1 MADDEQFSLCWN
13 NFNTNL
19 SAGFHESLIRG
30 DLVDVTLAAEGQLVK
45 AHRLILSVCSP
56 YFRKM
61 FTQMPANQHAFIFLK
76 DVSHS
81 ALKDLIQ
88 FMYCGEVNVKQDALP
103 AFIST
108 AEALQIKGLT
118 ESGESAPPHQSPAK
132 ETSHHIV
139 SSMVSIPSNAS
150 SPRAKPIQRTRIQ
163 SYKPDSED
171 GSDHEK
177 IVQIQAQ
184 STPIVAASSSSS
196 GQSATI
202 VTTQVT
208 AAPQQIQILQQTA
221 QKRTITQRASIT
233 PQTTQIMKRAKLSDP
248 LEATEPTQIQTVQI
262 VKQITPTPQPSISS
276 EPEYV
281 EMPIETI
288 NPKAE
293 PEYADDPSEV
303 EAIDTEH
310 EQEQALA
317 EHETDHDQGA
327 DDSANY
333 VEDETYGDM
342 SKYDETYFTEGDD
355 AKAGA
360 SGFGTESYTEG
371 TSTDQ
376 AAQGTTPTDRKQ
388 RVFIVQVAPESY
400 LKHEIIGTGI
410 SGLGMHQKSSP
421 VVNDDVREEEDPDIS
436 SLVIHRPSRKAT
448 KAIKADRVRESD
460 EGSDI
465 HDRSVKGFTFPLQTP
480 ADVELLEMAIRGQP
494 TIKRQYIDLLRK
506 THMNHPKPQ
515 VAFLKLFTDNALA
528 SFNYSGRCNFSGE
541 KKFAMKDYWVFTEC
555 VYEAWSD
562 FEKPTD
568 VQRHLS
574 SAITLVN
581 TRIRGARFRHRKK
594 KTNE

>member
-19 SAGFHESLIRG
+19 SAGFHESLVRG

-118 ESGESAPPHQSPAK
+118 ETGESAPTHPSPAK
-132 ETSHHIV
+132 EASH
-139 SSMVSIPSNAS
+139 IPSASSTTIPSLAS
-150 SPRAKPIQRTRIQ
+150 SPRAKPIVRSRIQ
-163 SYKPDSED
+163 SYKLDSDD

-177 IVQIQAQ
+177 IVQIQAT
-184 STPIVAASSSSS
+184 STPASVASASSST
-196 GQSATI
+196 A
-202 VTTQVT
+202 TTQVSV
-208 AAPQQIQILQQTA
+208 PQQVQILQQQTPQA
-221 QKRTITQRASIT
+221 QKRTLQQRASIT
-233 PQTTQIMKRAKLSDP
+233 PQTTQIMKRAKLTDP
-248 LEATEPTQIQTVQI
+248 LEASEPTQIQTVQI
-262 VKQITPTPQPSISS
+262 VKQIAPTPQPSVSS

-310 EQEQALA
+310 EQEQSLA
-317 EHETDHDQGA
+317 EQEAAEHDQA
-327 DDSANY
+327 EDDSAHY

-342 SKYDETYFTEGDD
+342 SKYDETYFAEGDD

-360 SGFGTESYTEG
+360 SGFSESYAESG
-371 TSTDQ
+371 TGADQ
-376 AAQGTTPTDRKQ
+376 AAQELPKSFFVLSGRGSIQLSIDGYVFTQELVKNNDIDWACSQSKALRCKVRATTSRDKDRKVLSI
-388 RVFIVQVAPESY
+388 RGEHNHAVITERRKSGA
-400 LKHEIIGTGI
+400 LK
-410 SGLGMHQKSSP
+410 
-421 VVNDDVREEEDPDIS
+421 
-436 SLVIHRPSRKAT
+436 A
-448 KAIKADRVRESD
+448 
-460 EGSDI
+460 
-465 HDRSVKGFTFPLQTP
+465 
-480 ADVELLEMAIRGQP
+480 LLEQ
-494 TIKRQYIDLLRK
+494 RK
-506 THMNHPKPQ
+506 KERDERRM
-515 VAFLKLFTDNALA
+515 
-528 SFNYSGRCNFSGE
+528 R
-541 KKFAMKDYWVFTEC
+541 
-555 VYEAWSD
+555 
-562 FEKPTD
+562 
-568 VQRHLS
+568 LS
-574 SAITLVN
+574 
-581 TRIRGARFRHRKK
+581 GARPVF
-594 KTNE
+594 N

>member
-19 SAGFHESLIRG
+19 SAGFHESLVRG

-118 ESGESAPPHQSPAK
+118 ETGESAPTHPSPAK
-132 ETSHHIV
+132 EASH
-139 SSMVSIPSNAS
+139 IPSASSTTIPSLAS
-150 SPRAKPIQRTRIQ
+150 SPRAKPIVRSRIQ
-163 SYKPDSED
+163 SYKLDSDD

-177 IVQIQAQ
+177 IVQIQAT
-184 STPIVAASSSSS
+184 STPASVASASSST
-196 GQSATI
+196 A
-202 VTTQVT
+202 TTQVSV
-208 AAPQQIQILQQTA
+208 PQQVQILQQQTPQA
-221 QKRTITQRASIT
+221 QKRTLQQRASIT
-233 PQTTQIMKRAKLSDP
+233 PQTTQIMKRAKLTDP
-248 LEATEPTQIQTVQI
+248 LEASEPTQIQTVQI
-262 VKQITPTPQPSISS
+262 VKQIAPTPQPSVSS

-310 EQEQALA
+310 EQEQSLA
-317 EHETDHDQGA
+317 EQEAAEHDQA
-327 DDSANY
+327 EDDSAHY

-342 SKYDETYFTEGDD
+342 SKYDETYFAEGDD

-360 SGFGTESYTEG
+360 SGFSESYAESG
-371 TSTDQ
+371 TGADQ
-376 AAQGTTPTDRKQ
+376 AAQDNDSEKKSEENNYILVCTTEGEYRIKEKPQPKKTKSPI
-388 RVFIVQVAPESY
+388 RV
-400 LKHEIIGTGI
+400 T
-410 SGLGMHQKSSP
+410 SP
-421 VVNDDVREEEDPDIS
+421 V
-436 SLVIHRPSRKAT
+436 
-448 KAIKADRVRESD
+448 RVCRIQ
-460 EGSDI
+460 G
-465 HDRSVKGFTFPLQTP
+465 GFTFPI
-480 ADVELLEMAIRGQP
+480 ADGSEVRRLEQFVTDRDDIRQEYV
-494 TIKRQYIDLLRK
+494 KVLSRK
-506 THMNHPKPQ
+506 PRSTKIANFVPYM
-515 VAFLKLFTDNALA
+515 FSDEALEGY
-528 SFNYSGRCNFSGE
+528 SFNGVNVLGRNKIAMRGYNIFNSCFLDAYENEGLTLEELAAEMTMAVKQSRNRMRQRTFRAKKSIKKMLKE
-541 KKFAMKDYWVFTEC
+541 KSE
-555 VYEAWSD
+555 
-562 FEKPTD
+562 
-568 VQRHLS
+568 
-574 SAITLVN
+574 N
-581 TRIRGARFRHRKK
+581 
-594 KTNE
+594 

>member
-19 SAGFHESLIRG
+19 SAGFHESLVRG

-118 ESGESAPPHQSPAK
+118 ETGESAPTQPSPAK
-132 ETSHHIV
+132 ETTSHLPPSA
-139 SSMVSIPSNAS
+139 SSTTIPSLAS
-150 SPRAKPIQRTRIQ
+150 SPRTKPIVRSRNQ
-163 SYKPDSED
+163 SYKFDSDD

-177 IVQIQAQ
+177 VVQIQAT
-184 STPIVAASSSSS
+184 STPASVVSASSS
-196 GQSATI
+196 T
-202 VTTQVT
+202 VTTQISV
-208 AAPQQIQILQQTA
+208 PQQVQILQQPTQQA
-221 QKRTITQRASIT
+221 QKRPLQQRASIT
-233 PQTTQIMKRAKLSDP
+233 PQTTQVLKRAKLTDP
-248 LEATEPTQIQTVQI
+248 LEASEPAQIQTVQI
-262 VKQITPTPQPSISS
+262 VKQITQTPQPSVSS

-310 EQEQALA
+310 EQEHSLA
-317 EHETDHDQGA
+317 EQDTTEHDQA
-327 DDSANY
+327 EDDSAHY

-342 SKYDETYFTEGDD
+342 SKYDETYFAEGED

-360 SGFGTESYTEG
+360 SGFSESYAESG
-371 TSTDQ
+371 TGADQ
-376 AAQGTTPTDRKQ
+376 AAQGTATMAVIEALDAPPIEFTRTQRGRTMLIYDGYKYVENRQSNKNIFWRCSKYVKFGCRATCVTSKNPNECPIRLAGSAHSHGPEKVLDSDKVEIADGTD
-388 RVFIVQVAPESY
+388 
-400 LKHEIIGTGI
+400 
-410 SGLGMHQKSSP
+410 MHF
-421 VVNDDVREEEDPDIS
+421 R
-436 SLVIHRPSRKAT
+436 LMH
-448 KAIKADRVRESD
+448 
-460 EGSDI
+460 
-465 HDRSVKGFTFPLQTP
+465 
-480 ADVELLEMAIRGQP
+480 
-494 TIKRQYIDLLRK
+494 
-506 THMNHPKPQ
+506 
-515 VAFLKLFTDNALA
+515 LF
-528 SFNYSGRCNFSGE
+528 
-541 KKFAMKDYWVFTEC
+541 
-555 VYEAWSD
+555 
-562 FEKPTD
+562 
-568 VQRHLS
+568 
-574 SAITLVN
+574 
-581 TRIRGARFRHRKK
+581 
-594 KTNE
+594 

>member
-202 VTTQVT
+202 VTQVT

-376 AAQGTTPTDRKQ
+376 AAQGKKMRLSGVINLPQWTFTPGQ
-388 RVFIVQVAPESY
+388 RGKPKLVVEGNSFFRTKGDNLRSYWSCSAYKSKRCKCKIVTHRDSMVVKYTFRTHTHPNEYNDMSKVARVEADMNEFYERPHAMDLNY
-400 LKHEIIGTGI
+400 KAV
-410 SGLGMHQKSSP
+410 KSS
-421 VVNDDVREEEDPDIS
+421 
-436 SLVIHRPSRKAT
+436 
-448 KAIKADRVRESD
+448 
-460 EGSDI
+460 
-465 HDRSVKGFTFPLQTP
+465 
-480 ADVELLEMAIRGQP
+480 
-494 TIKRQYIDLLRK
+494 
-506 THMNHPKPQ
+506 
-515 VAFLKLFTDNALA
+515 
-528 SFNYSGRCNFSGE
+528 
-541 KKFAMKDYWVFTEC
+541 
-555 VYEAWSD
+555 
-562 FEKPTD
+562 
-568 VQRHLS
+568 
-574 SAITLVN
+574 
-581 TRIRGARFRHRKK
+581 
-594 KTNE
+594 

>member
-118 ESGESAPPHQSPAK
+118 ETGESAPAQQSPAK
-132 ETSHHIV
+132 DSTSHHHLP
-139 SSMVSIPSNAS
+139 SSGAS
-150 SPRAKPIQRTRIQ
+150 VTSPRVKPLQRTRIQ
-163 SYKPDSED
+163 SYKLDSDD
-171 GSDHEK
+171 GGSSDHEK
-177 IVQIQAQ
+177 VVQIQAGPSP
-184 STPIVAASSSSS
+184 STATLVASGSS
-196 GQSATI
+196 TTTL
-202 VTTQVT
+202 VTHAVS
-208 AAPQQIQILQQTA
+208 AAPQQVQIMTTVPSVSQAT
-221 QKRTITQRASIT
+221 KRTVTQRASIT
-233 PQTTQIMKRAKLSDP
+233 TTPQTSQVMKRAKLSDP
-248 LEATEPTQIQTVQI
+248 LEAASEPAQIQTVQI
-262 VKQITPTPQPSISS
+262 VKQITQTPVAPPAPTTSSS

-303 EAIDTEH
+303 EAIDAEH
-310 EQEQALA
+310 DQDQALT
-317 EHETDHDQGA
+317 EQDQHEHDQDA

-342 SKYDETYFTEGDD
+342 SKYDESYFTEGDD

-360 SGFGTESYTEG
+360 SGFGSESYAEG
-371 TSTDQ
+371 GAADQ
-376 AAQGTTPTDRKQ
+376 AAQGRSRPLECPPGGDQWR
-388 RVFIVQVAPESY
+388 RRSLSY
-400 LKHEIIGTGI
+400 
-410 SGLGMHQKSSP
+410 
-421 VVNDDVREEEDPDIS
+421 
-436 SLVIHRPSRKAT
+436 A
-448 KAIKADRVRESD
+448 
-460 EGSDI
+460 
-465 HDRSVKGFTFPLQTP
+465 
-480 ADVELLEMAIRGQP
+480 RG
-494 TIKRQYIDLLRK
+494 LRK
-506 THMNHPKPQ
+506 M
-515 VAFLKLFTDNALA
+515 
-528 SFNYSGRCNFSGE
+528 
-541 KKFAMKDYWVFTEC
+541 
-555 VYEAWSD
+555 
-562 FEKPTD
+562 
-568 VQRHLS
+568 
-574 SAITLVN
+574 
-581 TRIRGARFRHRKK
+581 
-594 KTNE
+594 

>member
-19 SAGFHESLIRG
+19 SAGFHESLVRG

-118 ESGESAPPHQSPAK
+118 ETGESAPTHPSPAK
-132 ETSHHIV
+132 EASH
-139 SSMVSIPSNAS
+139 IPSASSTTIPSLAS
-150 SPRAKPIQRTRIQ
+150 SPRAKPIVRSRIQ
-163 SYKPDSED
+163 SYKLDSDD

-177 IVQIQAQ
+177 IVQIQAT
-184 STPIVAASSSSS
+184 STPASVASASSST
-196 GQSATI
+196 A
-202 VTTQVT
+202 TTQVSV
-208 AAPQQIQILQQTA
+208 PQQVQILQQQTPQA
-221 QKRTITQRASIT
+221 QKRTLQQRASIT
-233 PQTTQIMKRAKLSDP
+233 PQTTQIMKRAKLTDP
-248 LEATEPTQIQTVQI
+248 LEASEPTQIQTVQI
-262 VKQITPTPQPSISS
+262 VKQIAPTPQPSVSS

-310 EQEQALA
+310 EQEQSLA
-317 EHETDHDQGA
+317 EQEAAEHDQA
-327 DDSANY
+327 EDDSAHY

-342 SKYDETYFTEGDD
+342 SKYDETYFAEGDD

-360 SGFGTESYTEG
+360 SGFSESYAESG
-371 TSTDQ
+371 TGADQ
-376 AAQGTTPTDRKQ
+376 AAQDVSYILNKRGATQLCINGYPFIRSKTTEDYQYWTCREYKALRCTARAVSRIGEQSEDPTTIKLRGVHNHVILERTEQEEIVKDIAFTINKRGATQLCVNGYPYIRSKTTDDFQYWSCSQYKVLRCPARAISGRRKLADQ
-388 RVFIVQVAPESY
+388 PAIKLRGGHNHGIILERRKPGESAKLLRQVALEREAEVLPKKGKR
-400 LKHEIIGTGI
+400 L
-410 SGLGMHQKSSP
+410 SP
-421 VVNDDVREEEDPDIS
+421 RIPPVECV
-436 SLVIHRPSRKAT
+436 L
-448 KAIKADRVRESD
+448 D
-460 EGSDI
+460 EG
-465 HDRSVKGFTFPLQTP
+465 K
-480 ADVELLEMAIRGQP
+480 
-494 TIKRQYIDLLRK
+494 
-506 THMNHPKPQ
+506 
-515 VAFLKLFTDNALA
+515 A
-528 SFNYSGRCNFSGE
+528 SGS
-541 KKFAMKDYWVFTEC
+541 K
-555 VYEAWSD
+555 
-562 FEKPTD
+562 
-568 VQRHLS
+568 
-574 SAITLVN
+574 
-581 TRIRGARFRHRKK
+581 
-594 KTNE
+594 

>member
-19 SAGFHESLIRG
+19 SAGFHESLVRG

-118 ESGESAPPHQSPAK
+118 ETGESAPTHPSPAK
-132 ETSHHIV
+132 EASH
-139 SSMVSIPSNAS
+139 IPSASSTTIPSLAS
-150 SPRAKPIQRTRIQ
+150 SPRAKPIVRSRIQ
-163 SYKPDSED
+163 SYKLDSDD

-177 IVQIQAQ
+177 IVQIQAT
-184 STPIVAASSSSS
+184 STPASVASASSST
-196 GQSATI
+196 A
-202 VTTQVT
+202 TTQVSV
-208 AAPQQIQILQQTA
+208 PQQVQILQQQTPQA
-221 QKRTITQRASIT
+221 QKRTLQQRASIT
-233 PQTTQIMKRAKLSDP
+233 PQTTQIMKRAKLTDP
-248 LEATEPTQIQTVQI
+248 LEASEPTQIQTVQI
-262 VKQITPTPQPSISS
+262 VKQIAPTPQPSVSS

-310 EQEQALA
+310 EQEQSLA
-317 EHETDHDQGA
+317 EQEAAEHDQA
-327 DDSANY
+327 EDDSAHY

-342 SKYDETYFTEGDD
+342 SKYDETYFAEGDD

-360 SGFGTESYTEG
+360 SGFSESYAESG
-371 TSTDQ
+371 TGADQ
-376 AAQGTTPTDRKQ
+376 AAQGPIAITCKPKVEIISSIQTHPPKTTPPLTSRPPEKPKIVKRSAAEAPALVPLHSGSNTYISTTDLVSIYTPKPALYTARLMDVIFGRHKLMSACV
-388 RVFIVQVAPESY
+388 RRTEN
-400 LKHEIIGTGI
+400 TG
-410 SGLGMHQKSSP
+410 
-421 VVNDDVREEEDPDIS
+421 
-436 SLVIHRPSRKAT
+436 SLVPL
-448 KAIKADRVRESD
+448 D
-460 EGSDI
+460 E
-465 HDRSVKGFTFPLQTP
+465 HKLYSVIVHVVHVFKKQSVEISEALVQGFIRNRLCYLQ
-480 ADVELLEMAIRGQP
+480 
-494 TIKRQYIDLLRK
+494 
-506 THMNHPKPQ
+506 
-515 VAFLKLFTDNALA
+515 
-528 SFNYSGRCNFSGE
+528 SS
-541 KKFAMKDYWVFTEC
+541 KKY
-555 VYEAWSD
+555 
-562 FEKPTD
+562 
-568 VQRHLS
+568 
-574 SAITLVN
+574 
-581 TRIRGARFRHRKK
+581 
-594 KTNE
+594 

>member
-19 SAGFHESLIRG
+19 SAGFHESLVRG

-118 ESGESAPPHQSPAK
+118 ETGESAPTQPSPAK
-132 ETSHHIV
+132 ETTSHLPPSA
-139 SSMVSIPSNAS
+139 SSTTIPSLAS
-150 SPRAKPIQRTRIQ
+150 SPRTKPIVRSRNQ
-163 SYKPDSED
+163 SYKFDSDD

-177 IVQIQAQ
+177 VVQIQAT
-184 STPIVAASSSSS
+184 STPASVVSASSS
-196 GQSATI
+196 T
-202 VTTQVT
+202 VTTQISV
-208 AAPQQIQILQQTA
+208 PQQVQILQQPTQQA
-221 QKRTITQRASIT
+221 QKRPLQQRASIT
-233 PQTTQIMKRAKLSDP
+233 PQTTQVLKRAKLTDP
-248 LEATEPTQIQTVQI
+248 LEASEPAQIQTVQI
-262 VKQITPTPQPSISS
+262 VKQITQTPQPSVSS

-310 EQEQALA
+310 EQEHSLA
-317 EHETDHDQGA
+317 EQDTTEHDQA
-327 DDSANY
+327 EDDSAHY

-342 SKYDETYFTEGDD
+342 SKYDETYFAEGED

-360 SGFGTESYTEG
+360 SGFSESYAESG
-371 TSTDQ
+371 TGADQ
-376 AAQGTTPTDRKQ
+376 AAQDSQGFSERAVYEFSSRGTQCLVYDGFFYSKNKTNDGGIRVNWKCRYYQRFKCKARALTKTINGCDYVRVSSTEHTHMREIYCKDLRRK
-388 RVFIVQVAPESY
+388 RRKINKFD
-400 LKHEIIGTGI
+400 
-410 SGLGMHQKSSP
+410 P
-421 VVNDDVREEEDPDIS
+421 VV
-436 SLVIHRPSRKAT
+436 
-448 KAIKADRVRESD
+448 
-460 EGSDI
+460 
-465 HDRSVKGFTFPLQTP
+465 
-480 ADVELLEMAIRGQP
+480 
-494 TIKRQYIDLLRK
+494 
-506 THMNHPKPQ
+506 
-515 VAFLKLFTDNALA
+515 
-528 SFNYSGRCNFSGE
+528 FNC
-541 KKFAMKDYWVFTEC
+541 
-555 VYEAWSD
+555 
-562 FEKPTD
+562 
-568 VQRHLS
+568 
-574 SAITLVN
+574 
-581 TRIRGARFRHRKK
+581 
-594 KTNE
+594 

>member
-118 ESGESAPPHQSPAK
+118 ETGESAPTQPSPAK
-132 ETSHHIV
+132 ETSHIP
-139 SSMVSIPSNAS
+139 SSGMTSIPSTAS
-150 SPRAKPIQRTRIQ
+150 SPRVKTLQRSRIH
-163 SYKPDSED
+163 SYKLDSDD

-177 IVQIQAQ
+177 VVQITAT
-184 STPIVAASSSSS
+184 STPAPASSSSS
-196 GQSATI
+196 GPSATI
-202 VTTQVT
+202 VATQI
-208 AAPQQIQILQQTA
+208 AAPQQVQILQAQPT
-221 QKRTITQRASIT
+221 QKRTLQQRTSTI
-233 PQTTQIMKRAKLSDP
+233 PQTTQVMKRAKLSDP
-248 LEATEPTQIQTVQI
+248 LDAAESAQVQGVQI
-262 VKQITPTPQPSISS
+262 VQQIPQAQQRVVSS

-293 PEYADDPSEV
+293 PDYGDDPSEV
-303 EAIDTEH
+303 EAIDAEN

-317 EHETDHDQGA
+317 EQEAAEHDQEA
-327 DDSANY
+327 DDSAHY

-360 SGFGTESYTEG
+360 SGYGSESYAEG
-371 TSTDQ
+371 GAAADQ
-376 AAQGTTPTDRKQ
+376 AAQDFNMYFDALEPITNRKTVITLDDQTLDFVPGQRGTQLLRINEYCYAKNNRINDTTYWVCRTRVHQRACNARAVTTMKSNGLYRILITNPVHIHEPGRKTISTTAKSRPRPTRPKPL
-388 RVFIVQVAPESY
+388 VE
-400 LKHEIIGTGI
+400 EIITFTY
-410 SGLGMHQKSSP
+410 
-421 VVNDDVREEEDPDIS
+421 
-436 SLVIHRPSRKAT
+436 AT
-448 KAIKADRVRESD
+448 D
-460 EGSDI
+460 
-465 HDRSVKGFTFPLQTP
+465 
-480 ADVELLEMAIRGQP
+480 
-494 TIKRQYIDLLRK
+494 
-506 THMNHPKPQ
+506 
-515 VAFLKLFTDNALA
+515 
-528 SFNYSGRCNFSGE
+528 
-541 KKFAMKDYWVFTEC
+541 
-555 VYEAWSD
+555 
-562 FEKPTD
+562 
-568 VQRHLS
+568 
-574 SAITLVN
+574 
-581 TRIRGARFRHRKK
+581 
-594 KTNE
+594 

>member
-202 VTTQVT
+202 VTQVT

-376 AAQGTTPTDRKQ
+376 AAQEIYFTKSARGRPAIIIDGVKYLFMSENHK
-388 RVFIVQVAPESY
+388 RVVWRCSSMATSKLKCPARIFQYKNPE
-400 LKHEIIGTGI
+400 
-410 SGLGMHQKSSP
+410 
-421 VVNDDVREEEDPDIS
+421 RF
-436 SLVIHRPSRKAT
+436 VIHRDKH
-448 KAIKADRVRESD
+448 
-460 EGSDI
+460 I
-465 HDRSVKGFTFPLQTP
+465 HAPL
-480 ADVELLEMAIRGQP
+480 
-494 TIKRQYIDLLRK
+494 KRNK
-506 THMNHPKPQ
+506 
-515 VAFLKLFTDNALA
+515 VAFLTQDV
-528 SFNYSGRCNFSGE
+528 FSVIPEG
-541 KKFAMKDYWVFTEC
+541 D
-555 VYEAWSD
+555 
-562 FEKPTD
+562 
-568 VQRHLS
+568 L
-574 SAITLVN
+574 L
-581 TRIRGARFRHRKK
+581 
-594 KTNE
+594 

>member
-19 SAGFHESLIRG
+19 SAGFHESLVRG

-118 ESGESAPPHQSPAK
+118 ETGESAPTQPSPAK
-132 ETSHHIV
+132 ETTSHLPPSA
-139 SSMVSIPSNAS
+139 SSTTIPSLAS
-150 SPRAKPIQRTRIQ
+150 SPRTKPIVRSRNQ
-163 SYKPDSED
+163 SYKFDSDD

-177 IVQIQAQ
+177 VVQIQAT
-184 STPIVAASSSSS
+184 STPASVVSASSS
-196 GQSATI
+196 T
-202 VTTQVT
+202 VTTQISV
-208 AAPQQIQILQQTA
+208 PQQVQILQQPTQQA
-221 QKRTITQRASIT
+221 QKRPLQQRASIT
-233 PQTTQIMKRAKLSDP
+233 PQTTQVLKRAKLTDP
-248 LEATEPTQIQTVQI
+248 LEASEPAQIQTVQI
-262 VKQITPTPQPSISS
+262 VKQITQTPQPSVSS

-310 EQEQALA
+310 EQEHSLA
-317 EHETDHDQGA
+317 EQDTTEHDQA
-327 DDSANY
+327 EDDSAHY

-342 SKYDETYFTEGDD
+342 SKYDETYFAEGED

-360 SGFGTESYTEG
+360 SGFSESYAESG
-371 TSTDQ
+371 TGADQ
-376 AAQGTTPTDRKQ
+376 AAQD
-388 RVFIVQVAPESY
+388 F
-400 LKHEIIGTGI
+400 
-410 SGLGMHQKSSP
+410 
-421 VVNDDVREEEDPDIS
+421 EEYFDTLEPI
-436 SLVIHRPSRKAT
+436 
-448 KAIKADRVRESD
+448 
-460 EGSDI
+460 
-465 HDRSVKGFTFPLQTP
+465 SVKKSIVSLDNQ
-480 ADVELLEMAIRGQP
+480 ELEFVPGQRG
-494 TIKRQYIDLLRK
+494 TSLLRIDGYCYTK
-506 THMNHPKPQ
+506 NNVSHNSTYWLCRTRVDRRPCNARLVTTLKSNGLYRILITNPVHIHEPTKHPPAAVRAYPRSTRNKPAKPI
-515 VAFLKLFTDNALA
+515 VEHVY
-528 SFNYSGRCNFSGE
+528 SFSLDSE
-541 KKFAMKDYWVFTEC
+541 
-555 VYEAWSD
+555 
-562 FEKPTD
+562 
-568 VQRHLS
+568 
-574 SAITLVN
+574 
-581 TRIRGARFRHRKK
+581 
-594 KTNE
+594 

>member
-202 VTTQVT
+202 VTQVT

-376 AAQGTTPTDRKQ
+376 AAQEYANTVPEVSYFITARGTTQLMIQGFPYTKLNARPHM
-388 RVFIVQVAPESY
+388 VFWACCQAKP
-400 LKHEIIGTGI
+400 LKCTARATTYNKPMERGKVILRGEHNH
-410 SGLGMHQKSSP
+410 GLI
-421 VVNDDVREEEDPDIS
+421 RE
-436 SLVIHRPSRKAT
+436 RRKAG
-448 KAIKADRVRESD
+448 VR
-460 EGSDI
+460 
-465 HDRSVKGFTFPLQTP
+465 KK
-480 ADVELLEMAIRGQP
+480 LLEMREREKAQQR
-494 TIKRQYIDLLRK
+494 RLDRMK
-506 THMNHPKPQ
+506 TK
-515 VAFLKLFTDNALA
+515 V
-528 SFNYSGRCNFSGE
+528 
-541 KKFAMKDYWVFTEC
+541 
-555 VYEAWSD
+555 
-562 FEKPTD
+562 
-568 VQRHLS
+568 VQ
-574 SAITLVN
+574 
-581 TRIRGARFRHRKK
+581 
-594 KTNE
+594 

>member
-118 ESGESAPPHQSPAK
+118 ETGESAPAQQSPAK
-132 ETSHHIV
+132 DSTSHHHLP
-139 SSMVSIPSNAS
+139 SSGAATSTAS
-150 SPRAKPIQRTRIQ
+150 SPRVKPLQRTRIQ
-163 SYKPDSED
+163 SYKLDSDD
-171 GSDHEK
+171 GGSSDHEK
-177 IVQIQAQ
+177 VVQIQAGP
-184 STPIVAASSSSS
+184 SPAASLVAAASSS
-196 GQSATI
+196 GATTTL
-202 VTTQVT
+202 VTHAVS
-208 AAPQQIQILQQTA
+208 AAPQQVQIMTTVPTPVSQAT
-221 QKRTITQRASIT
+221 KRTVTQRASIT
-233 PQTTQIMKRAKLSDP
+233 PQTTQVMKRAKMSDP
-248 LEATEPTQIQTVQI
+248 LEASEPAQLQTVQI
-262 VKQITPTPQPSISS
+262 VKQITQTSAQSTATAAASTSS

-303 EAIDTEH
+303 EAIDAEHDQEQALTEH
-310 EQEQALA
+310 EQ
-317 EHETDHDQGA
+317 HEHDQEA

-342 SKYDETYFTEGDD
+342 SKYDESYFTEGDD

-360 SGFGTESYTEG
+360 SGFGSESYAEG
-371 TSTDQ
+371 GAADQ
-376 AAQGTTPTDRKQ
+376 AAQ
-388 RVFIVQVAPESY
+388 
-400 LKHEIIGTGI
+400 EIYFT
-410 SGLGMHQKSSP
+410 KSSRGRP
-421 VVNDDVREEEDPDIS
+421 AIIIDGVKYLFMSENHKRVVWRCS
-436 SLVIHRPSRKAT
+436 SMATSKLKCPARILQYKNPERFVIHREKHVHAPLKRHKMSFIAQ
-448 KAIKADRVRESD
+448 EMF
-460 EGSDI
+460 
-465 HDRSVKGFTFPLQTP
+465 SVL
-480 ADVELLEMAIRGQP
+480 
-494 TIKRQYIDLLRK
+494 
-506 THMNHPKPQ
+506 
-515 VAFLKLFTDNALA
+515 
-528 SFNYSGRCNFSGE
+528 GE
-541 KKFAMKDYWVFTEC
+541 
-555 VYEAWSD
+555 
-562 FEKPTD
+562 
-568 VQRHLS
+568 
-574 SAITLVN
+574 
-581 TRIRGARFRHRKK
+581 
-594 KTNE
+594 

>member
-202 VTTQVT
+202 VTQVT

-376 AAQGTTPTDRKQ
+376 AAQVIFLKNENGDFTIARTSAPAHREMMLEEAKFGRSQRGARKLLYNGFEYVRDREFADSTNWRCALFK
-388 RVFIVQVAPESY
+388 RRKCRARAIT
-400 LKHEIIGTGI
+400 KDIGG
-410 SGLGMHQKSSP
+410 
-421 VVNDDVREEEDPDIS
+421 VVYVRLTNDDHCHDVREYRTAHGVSAVTGGPN
-436 SLVIHRPSRKAT
+436 L
-448 KAIKADRVRESD
+448 
-460 EGSDI
+460 
-465 HDRSVKGFTFPLQTP
+465 
-480 ADVELLEMAIRGQP
+480 
-494 TIKRQYIDLLRK
+494 
-506 THMNHPKPQ
+506 
-515 VAFLKLFTDNALA
+515 
-528 SFNYSGRCNFSGE
+528 NF
-541 KKFAMKDYWVFTEC
+541 
-555 VYEAWSD
+555 
-562 FEKPTD
+562 
-568 VQRHLS
+568 
-574 SAITLVN
+574 
-581 TRIRGARFRHRKK
+581 
-594 KTNE
+594 

>member
-376 AAQGTTPTDRKQ
+376 AAQVDKHEVQYIMSARGGMQLSIDGYRFTRERIKENAINYRCVHYKPLGCKARAKTGKDTKS
-388 RVFIVQVAPESY
+388 VVQV
-400 LKHEIIGTGI
+400 
-410 SGLGMHQKSSP
+410 
-421 VVNDDVREEEDPDIS
+421 
-436 SLVIHRPSRKAT
+436 
-448 KAIKADRVRESD
+448 
-460 EGSDI
+460 
-465 HDRSVKGFTFPLQTP
+465 
-480 ADVELLEMAIRGQP
+480 
-494 TIKRQYIDLLRK
+494 IDAQ
-506 THMNHPKPQ
+506 HNHPMQMDRRKNGVLRRLLHQ
-515 VAFLKLFTDNALA
+515 RKRETRTRDSVETNV
-528 SFNYSGRCNFSGE
+528 NF
-541 KKFAMKDYWVFTEC
+541 
-555 VYEAWSD
+555 
-562 FEKPTD
+562 
-568 VQRHLS
+568 Q
-574 SAITLVN
+574 
-581 TRIRGARFRHRKK
+581 
-594 KTNE
+594 

>member
-19 SAGFHESLIRG
+19 SAGFHESLVRG

-118 ESGESAPPHQSPAK
+118 ETGESAPTQPSPAK
-132 ETSHHIV
+132 ETTSHLPPSA
-139 SSMVSIPSNAS
+139 SSTTIPSLAS
-150 SPRAKPIQRTRIQ
+150 SPRTKPIVRSRNQ
-163 SYKPDSED
+163 SYKFDSDD

-177 IVQIQAQ
+177 VVQIQAT
-184 STPIVAASSSSS
+184 STPASVVSASSS
-196 GQSATI
+196 T
-202 VTTQVT
+202 VTTQISV
-208 AAPQQIQILQQTA
+208 PQQVQILQQPTQQA
-221 QKRTITQRASIT
+221 QKRPLQQRASIT
-233 PQTTQIMKRAKLSDP
+233 PQTTQVLKRAKLTDP
-248 LEATEPTQIQTVQI
+248 LEASEPAQIQTVQI
-262 VKQITPTPQPSISS
+262 VKQITQTPQPSVSS

-310 EQEQALA
+310 EQEHSLA
-317 EHETDHDQGA
+317 EQDTTEHDQA
-327 DDSANY
+327 EDDSAHY

-342 SKYDETYFTEGDD
+342 SKYDETYFAEGED

-360 SGFGTESYTEG
+360 SGFSESYAESG
-371 TSTDQ
+371 TGADQ
-376 AAQGTTPTDRKQ
+376 AAQETTAENVAIFTRTMRGKQQLLYLGQPFVFEKLVVIKNSTPKKIWRCNQWWNQKCRARVFTIGSEITPLNRFHTHSEIVKRKQ
-388 RVFIVQVAPESY
+388 REAR
-400 LKHEIIGTGI
+400 K
-410 SGLGMHQKSSP
+410 KST
-421 VVNDDVREEEDPDIS
+421 VIS
-436 SLVIHRPSRKAT
+436 SAFGNQSSTP
-448 KAIKADRVRESD
+448 IKKSTTEYV
-460 EGSDI
+460 
-465 HDRSVKGFTFPLQTP
+465 VKI
-480 ADVELLEMAIRGQP
+480 DV
-494 TIKRQYIDLLRK
+494 
-506 THMNHPKPQ
+506 
-515 VAFLKLFTDNALA
+515 
-528 SFNYSGRCNFSGE
+528 
-541 KKFAMKDYWVFTEC
+541 
-555 VYEAWSD
+555 
-562 FEKPTD
+562 
-568 VQRHLS
+568 
-574 SAITLVN
+574 
-581 TRIRGARFRHRKK
+581 
-594 KTNE
+594 

>member
-202 VTTQVT
+202 VTQVT

-376 AAQGTTPTDRKQ
+376 AAQDVYFNEYRTFIRSQRGAPLLALGNFIYRCERVRKT
-388 RVFIVQVAPESY
+388 RSY
-400 LKHEIIGTGI
+400 WLCIRY
-410 SGLGMHQKSSP
+410 KSSKCNGR
-421 VVNDDVREEEDPDIS
+421 VICQGNTVIKNTTHCHANDERRIS
-436 SLVIHRPSRKAT
+436 TSIL
-448 KAIKADRVRESD
+448 E
-460 EGSDI
+460 
-465 HDRSVKGFTFPLQTP
+465 QT
-480 ADVELLEMAIRGQP
+480 DLNE
-494 TIKRQYIDLLRK
+494 IDLDEWCKQTMVHNKEGLLVKRK
-506 THMNHPKPQ
+506 
-515 VAFLKLFTDNALA
+515 
-528 SFNYSGRCNFSGE
+528 
-541 KKFAMKDYWVFTEC
+541 
-555 VYEAWSD
+555 
-562 FEKPTD
+562 
-568 VQRHLS
+568 
-574 SAITLVN
+574 
-581 TRIRGARFRHRKK
+581 
-594 KTNE
+594 

>member
-202 VTTQVT
+202 VTQVT

-376 AAQGTTPTDRKQ
+376 AAQDDHSSTT
-388 RVFIVQVAPESY
+388 
-400 LKHEIIGTGI
+400 
-410 SGLGMHQKSSP
+410 
-421 VVNDDVREEEDPDIS
+421 VVENGANEPQIQYTIS
-436 SLVIHRPSRKAT
+436 SRGTPLLLL
-448 KAIKADRVRESD
+448 D
-460 EGSDI
+460 
-465 HDRSVKGFTFPLQTP
+465 GFTFTRDKSRNSVTSWKCSQHRALSCK
-480 ADVELLEMAIRGQP
+480 ARANAVRDRSGQRKIV
-494 TIKRQYIDLLRK
+494 IKYS
-506 THMNHPKPQ
+506 HNHPL
-515 VAFLKLFTDNALA
+515 V
-528 SFNYSGRCNFSGE
+528 
-541 KKFAMKDYWVFTEC
+541 TERR
-555 VYEAWSD
+555 
-562 FEKPTD
+562 KN
-568 VQRHLS
+568 S
-574 SAITLVN
+574 SSQ
-581 TRIRGARFRHRKK
+581 
-594 KTNE
+594 

>member
-19 SAGFHESLIRG
+19 SAGFHESLVRG

-118 ESGESAPPHQSPAK
+118 ETGESAPTHPSPAK
-132 ETSHHIV
+132 EASH
-139 SSMVSIPSNAS
+139 IPSASSTTIPSLAS
-150 SPRAKPIQRTRIQ
+150 SPRAKPIVRSRIQ
-163 SYKPDSED
+163 SYKLDSDD

-177 IVQIQAQ
+177 IVQIQAT
-184 STPIVAASSSSS
+184 STPASVASASSST
-196 GQSATI
+196 A
-202 VTTQVT
+202 TTQVSV
-208 AAPQQIQILQQTA
+208 PQQVQILQQQTPQA
-221 QKRTITQRASIT
+221 QKRTLQQRASIT
-233 PQTTQIMKRAKLSDP
+233 PQTTQIMKRAKLTDP
-248 LEATEPTQIQTVQI
+248 LEASEPTQIQTVQI
-262 VKQITPTPQPSISS
+262 VKQIAPTPQPSVSS

-310 EQEQALA
+310 EQEQSLA
-317 EHETDHDQGA
+317 EQEAAEHDQA
-327 DDSANY
+327 EDDSAHY

-342 SKYDETYFTEGDD
+342 SKYDETYFAEGDD

-360 SGFGTESYTEG
+360 SGFSESYAESG
-371 TSTDQ
+371 TGADQ
-376 AAQGTTPTDRKQ
+376 AAQAAAR
-388 RVFIVQVAPESY
+388 IVLPNNDPEFEFKMSARRGSH
-400 LKHEIIGTGI
+400 L
-410 SGLGMHQKSSP
+410 L
-421 VVNDDVREEEDPDIS
+421 VVNGVKFFRNRQRNDKQYWKCHQYYKRKCPCTVVINEATSNITVKFDHNHDESVTSFDSSTAAVRVYPN
-436 SLVIHRPSRKAT
+436 
-448 KAIKADRVRESD
+448 
-460 EGSDI
+460 
-465 HDRSVKGFTFPLQTP
+465 
-480 ADVELLEMAIRGQP
+480 
-494 TIKRQYIDLLRK
+494 KR
-506 THMNHPKPQ
+506 
-515 VAFLKLFTDNALA
+515 LK
-528 SFNYSGRCNFSGE
+528 
-541 KKFAMKDYWVFTEC
+541 
-555 VYEAWSD
+555 
-562 FEKPTD
+562 
-568 VQRHLS
+568 
-574 SAITLVN
+574 
-581 TRIRGARFRHRKK
+581 
-594 KTNE
+594 

>member
-202 VTTQVT
+202 VTQVT

-376 AAQGTTPTDRKQ
+376 AAQDSGYDLIAGTYVFSKDDPRCRMETVPEQILVKMNQEFEISTVIGQ
-388 RVFIVQVAPESY
+388 RGKVKLLIQGYTFIVN
-400 LKHEIIGTGI
+400 K
-410 SGLGMHQKSSP
+410 
-421 VVNDDVREEEDPDIS
+421 
-436 SLVIHRPSRKAT
+436 
-448 KAIKADRVRESD
+448 
-460 EGSDI
+460 
-465 HDRSVKGFTFPLQTP
+465 
-480 ADVELLEMAIRGQP
+480 
-494 TIKRQYIDLLRK
+494 KR
-506 THMNHPKPQ
+506 NG
-515 VAFLKLFTDNALA
+515 KLYWGCARAVPFRCRARLITDAV
-528 SFNYSGRCNFSGE
+528 
-541 KKFAMKDYWVFTEC
+541 DY
-555 VYEAWSD
+555 YD
-562 FEKPTD
+562 
-568 VQRHLS
+568 
-574 SAITLVN
+574 ITLKN
-581 TRIRGARFRHRKK
+581 LAHNHKPDEMKTRWA
-594 KTNE
+594 TE

>member
-118 ESGESAPPHQSPAK
+118 ETGESAPTQPSPAK
-132 ETSHHIV
+132 ETSHIP
-139 SSMVSIPSNAS
+139 SSGMTSIPSTAS
-150 SPRAKPIQRTRIQ
+150 SPRVKTLQRSRIH
-163 SYKPDSED
+163 SYKLDSDD

-177 IVQIQAQ
+177 VVQITAT
-184 STPIVAASSSSS
+184 STPAPASSSSS
-196 GQSATI
+196 GPSATI
-202 VTTQVT
+202 VATQI
-208 AAPQQIQILQQTA
+208 AAPQQVQILQAQPT
-221 QKRTITQRASIT
+221 QKRTLQQRTSTI
-233 PQTTQIMKRAKLSDP
+233 PQTTQVMKRAKLSDP
-248 LEATEPTQIQTVQI
+248 LDAAESAQVQGVQI
-262 VKQITPTPQPSISS
+262 VQQIPQAQQRVVSS

-293 PEYADDPSEV
+293 PDYGDDPSEV
-303 EAIDTEH
+303 EAIDAEN

-317 EHETDHDQGA
+317 EQEAAEHDQEA
-327 DDSANY
+327 DDSAHY

-360 SGFGTESYTEG
+360 SGYGSESYAEG
-371 TSTDQ
+371 GAAADQ
-376 AAQGTTPTDRKQ
+376 AAQEITTVIEVISPKRNYKRAEPKAAIFPYCYNRRGNLVYEKYAYSKTATVGADNVVYWRCTGYRKH
-388 RVFIVQVAPESY
+388 
-400 LKHEIIGTGI
+400 KC
-410 SGLGMHQKSSP
+410 
-421 VVNDDVREEEDPDIS
+421 
-436 SLVIHRPSRKAT
+436 KAT
-448 KAIKADRVRESD
+448 LKTRRK
-460 EGSDI
+460 
-465 HDRSVKGFTFPLQTP
+465 
-480 ADVELLEMAIRGQP
+480 ELFEICS
-494 TIKRQYIDLLRK
+494 K
-506 THMNHPKPQ
+506 HNHEP
-515 VAFLKLFTDNALA
+515 NAL
-528 SFNYSGRCNFSGE
+528 R
-541 KKFAMKDYWVFTEC
+541 
-555 VYEAWSD
+555 
-562 FEKPTD
+562 D
-568 VQRHLS
+568 VIAAALP
-574 SAITLVN
+574 VWDV
-581 TRIRGARFRHRKK
+581 GV
-594 KTNE
+594 

>member
-202 VTTQVT
+202 VTQVT

-376 AAQGTTPTDRKQ
+376 AAQVPVEPKARMAVISFELERLNRSVENKSADGEGNRDQWARVKALRQELIQLDEELRSLSQVDSVPVVSGFRFPIQSESEIERLEQAVQ
-388 RVFIVQVAPESY
+388 RDLSIREQYISYLNALKPIRLTIVQVFSKFFSDEAMTNY
-400 LKHEIIGTGI
+400 NWH
-410 SGLGMHQKSSP
+410 GL
-421 VVNDDVREEEDPDIS
+421 E
-436 SLVIHRPSRKAT
+436 
-448 KAIKADRVRESD
+448 KAD
-460 EGSDI
+460 
-465 HDRSVKGFTFPLQTP
+465 FPRTP
-480 ADVELLEMAIRGQP
+480 KKAMQKYEI
-494 TIKRQYIDLLRK
+494 
-506 THMNHPKPQ
+506 
-515 VAFLKLFTDNALA
+515 F
-528 SFNYSGRCNFSGE
+528 YSCMF
-541 KKFAMKDYWVFTEC
+541 
-555 VYEAWSD
+555 EAWQSHGI
-562 FEKPTD
+562 E
-568 VQRHLS
+568 H
-574 SAITLVN
+574 ATLVDQLKK
-581 TRIRGARFRHRKK
+581 TVYHICRRRYTKKQALKK
-594 KTNE
+594 KNKRMES

>member
-376 AAQGTTPTDRKQ
+376 AAQDASYWMEAIPEETLFHSNPPFTYVTGQRGAPKIVYEGFSYVCAKHLKNRKYWICGKQ
-388 RVFIVQVAPESY
+388 RSRSCRARLITDSEDKLFIVRNVNHNHGPDLVKIKKES
-400 LKHEIIGTGI
+400 I
-410 SGLGMHQKSSP
+410 
-421 VVNDDVREEEDPDIS
+421 
-436 SLVIHRPSRKAT
+436 
-448 KAIKADRVRESD
+448 
-460 EGSDI
+460 
-465 HDRSVKGFTFPLQTP
+465 
-480 ADVELLEMAIRGQP
+480 
-494 TIKRQYIDLLRK
+494 
-506 THMNHPKPQ
+506 
-515 VAFLKLFTDNALA
+515 
-528 SFNYSGRCNFSGE
+528 
-541 KKFAMKDYWVFTEC
+541 VF
-555 VYEAWSD
+555 D
-562 FEKPTD
+562 
-568 VQRHLS
+568 
-574 SAITLVN
+574 
-581 TRIRGARFRHRKK
+581 
-594 KTNE
+594 

>member
-19 SAGFHESLIRG
+19 SAGFHESLVRG

-118 ESGESAPPHQSPAK
+118 ETGESAPTHPSPAK
-132 ETSHHIV
+132 EASH
-139 SSMVSIPSNAS
+139 IPSASSTTIPSLAS
-150 SPRAKPIQRTRIQ
+150 SPRAKPIVRSRIQ
-163 SYKPDSED
+163 SYKLDSDD

-177 IVQIQAQ
+177 IVQIQAT
-184 STPIVAASSSSS
+184 STPASVASASSST
-196 GQSATI
+196 A
-202 VTTQVT
+202 TTQVSV
-208 AAPQQIQILQQTA
+208 PQQVQILQQQTPQA
-221 QKRTITQRASIT
+221 QKRTLQQRASIT
-233 PQTTQIMKRAKLSDP
+233 PQTTQIMKRAKLTDP
-248 LEATEPTQIQTVQI
+248 LEASEPTQIQTVQI
-262 VKQITPTPQPSISS
+262 VKQIAPTPQPSVSS

-310 EQEQALA
+310 EQEQSLA
-317 EHETDHDQGA
+317 EQEAAEHDQA
-327 DDSANY
+327 EDDSAHY

-342 SKYDETYFTEGDD
+342 SKYDETYFAEGDD

-360 SGFGTESYTEG
+360 SGFSESYAESG
-371 TSTDQ
+371 TGADQ
-376 AAQGTTPTDRKQ
+376 AAQAIFIAVSTRQQLLRLRNKIYMKTVGRAYRSIFSCIEYNCPGQVMFIELKGGQIKIMAEHNYDCTCDYYKDR
-388 RVFIVQVAPESY
+388 PDE
-400 LKHEIIGTGI
+400 H
-410 SGLGMHQKSSP
+410 LGQLSKAELTKL
-421 VVNDDVREEEDPDIS
+421 EET
-436 SLVIHRPSRKAT
+436 LM
-448 KAIKADRVRESD
+448 
-460 EGSDI
+460 GSDFG
-465 HDRSVKGFTFPLQTP
+465 DNMS
-480 ADVELLEMAIRGQP
+480 EM
-494 TIKRQYIDLLRK
+494 
-506 THMNHPKPQ
+506 
-515 VAFLKLFTDNALA
+515 
-528 SFNYSGRCNFSGE
+528 
-541 KKFAMKDYWVFTEC
+541 
-555 VYEAWSD
+555 
-562 FEKPTD
+562 
-568 VQRHLS
+568 
-574 SAITLVN
+574 
-581 TRIRGARFRHRKK
+581 
-594 KTNE
+594 

>member
-19 SAGFHESLIRG
+19 SAGFHESLVRG

-118 ESGESAPPHQSPAK
+118 ETGESAPTQPSPAK
-132 ETSHHIV
+132 ETTSHLPPSA
-139 SSMVSIPSNAS
+139 SSTTIPSLAS
-150 SPRAKPIQRTRIQ
+150 SPRTKPIVRSRNQ
-163 SYKPDSED
+163 SYKFDSDD

-177 IVQIQAQ
+177 VVQIQAT
-184 STPIVAASSSSS
+184 STPASVVSASSS
-196 GQSATI
+196 T
-202 VTTQVT
+202 VTTQISV
-208 AAPQQIQILQQTA
+208 PQQVQILQQPTQQA
-221 QKRTITQRASIT
+221 QKRPLQQRASIT
-233 PQTTQIMKRAKLSDP
+233 PQTTQVLKRAKLTDP
-248 LEATEPTQIQTVQI
+248 LEASEPAQIQTVQI
-262 VKQITPTPQPSISS
+262 VKQITQTPQPSVSS

-310 EQEQALA
+310 EQEHSLA
-317 EHETDHDQGA
+317 EQDTTEHDQA
-327 DDSANY
+327 EDDSAHY

-342 SKYDETYFTEGDD
+342 SKYDETYFAEGED

-360 SGFGTESYTEG
+360 SGFSESYAESG
-371 TSTDQ
+371 TGADQ
-376 AAQGTTPTDRKQ
+376 AAQGVFEPAVFGTTR
-388 RVFIVQVAPESY
+388 
-400 LKHEIIGTGI
+400 
-410 SGLGMHQKSSP
+410 
-421 VVNDDVREEEDPDIS
+421 
-436 SLVIHRPSRKAT
+436 
-448 KAIKADRVRESD
+448 
-460 EGSDI
+460 
-465 HDRSVKGFTFPLQTP
+465 
-480 ADVELLEMAIRGQP
+480 RGQQKLLYNGHAY
-494 TIKRQYIDLLRK
+494 TKDRQSAK
-506 THMNHPKPQ
+506 TCNWKCS
-515 VAFLKLFTDNALA
+515 LFTRYKCKARAVTREINGIVYVKVTNTLHYHPMEQYKVSYRRLGINTMALSD
-528 SFNYSGRCNFSGE
+528 SFMSNE
-541 KKFAMKDYWVFTEC
+541 KEPSF
-555 VYEAWSD
+555 
-562 FEKPTD
+562 
-568 VQRHLS
+568 
-574 SAITLVN
+574 
-581 TRIRGARFRHRKK
+581 
-594 KTNE
+594 